1 MEEFLTLLLAGI
13 SVGSVYGLIAI
24 GLNLT
29 FWTTKTMNFG
39 QGSVMMLCAMLTA
52 TLIGSGW
59 LSGLAAVASLLV
71 IAVLMVL
78 TETYTVRPA
87 LKIEGSMG
95 WAVSTLGVGIV
106 LQGIAALY
114 FGSQALAFPD
124 VIFSAIDTIEVAG
137 VFVSLQY
144 LAVLVVALALVV
156 LFELIVR
163 GTVWGRAMRAVSM
176 DQDLAA
182 VIGIP
187 VRAIIL
193 GSYIGS
199 GILAGVSGILVA
211 QIGGTVDPAFG
222 FELVIFGFVAA
233 VLGGMGSTTGAL
245 VGGMVAGVMQ
255 QMVGG
260 YISTAAQHGMA
271 FALLVLILVVR
282 PQGLFGQKEVVKV

>member
-59 LSGLAAVASLLV
+59 LSGLAAVAALLV
-71 IAVLMVL
+71 IAALMVL

-124 VIFSAIDTIEVAG
+124 MIFSAIDTIEVAG

-144 LAVLVVALALVV
+144 LAVLTLALALVV
-156 LFELIVR
+156 VFELIVR

-193 GSYIGS
+193 GSYIAS
-199 GILAGVSGILVA
+199 GILAGISGILVA
-211 QIGGTVDPAFG
+211 QIGGKVDPAFG
-222 FELVIFGFVAA
+222 FELVILGFVAA

>member
-1 MEEFLTLLLAGI
+1 MEDFLTLLLAGI
-13 SVGSVYGLIAI
+13 SVGAVYGLIAI

-29 FWTTKTMNFG
+29 FWTTRTMNFG

-52 TLIGSGW
+52 TLIAGGTSQA
-59 LSGLAAVASLLV
+59 LAILAALSV
-71 IAVLMVL
+71 IVVLMVF

-106 LQGIAALY
+106 LQGLAALW

-124 VIFSAIDTIEVAG
+124 IIFTAIDDVAVFG
-137 VFVSLQY
+137 VHVSLQY
-144 LAVLVVALALVV
+144 LAVLALALVLV
-156 LFELIVR
+156 VGFELLVR
-163 GTVWGRAMRAVSM
+163 CSVWGQAMRAVSM
-176 DQDLAA
+176 DADLAA
-182 VIGIP
+182 AIGIP
-187 VRAIIL
+187 VRWIVL

-199 GILAGVSGILVA
+199 GLLAGVSGILVA

-222 FELVIFGFVAA
+222 FDLVIFGFVAA
-233 VLGGMGSTTGAL
+233 VLGGMGSTIGAL
-245 VGGMVAGVMQ
+245 VGGIAAGVLQ

-260 YISTAAQHGMA
+260 YISSAAQHGIA

-282 PQGLFGQKEVVKV
+282 PQGFFGQREVVKV

>member
-39 QGSVMMLCAMLTA
+39 QGSVMMLCAILTA
-52 TLIGSGW
+52 SLVTAGW
-59 LSGLAAVASLLV
+59 LHALAALAALSV
-71 IAVLMVL
+71 IVVLMVF
-78 TETYTVRPA
+78 TETFTVRPA

-95 WAVSTLGVGIV
+95 WAVSTLGVGII
-106 LQGIAALY
+106 LQGVAALW

-124 VIFSAIDTIEVAG
+124 MIFSAIDTIEVGG

-144 LAVLVVALALVV
+144 LAVMVLALLLVIA
-156 LFELIVR
+156 FELLVR

-176 DQDLAA
+176 DADLAS

-187 VRAIIL
+187 VRAIVL
-193 GSYIGS
+193 GSYIAS
-199 GILAGVSGILVA
+199 GLLAGISGILVA

-222 FELVIFGFVAA
+222 FELVILGFVAA
-233 VLGGMGSTTGAL
+233 VLGGMGSTSGAL
-245 VGGMVAGVMQ
+245 VGGMVLGVLQ

-260 YISTAAQHGMA
+260 YVSTAAQHGMA

-282 PQGLFGQKEVVKV
+282 PQGLFGQKEIVKV